1 MTIEIEDEFSER
13 VRELLWYLRDRKE
26 QMMSGSIEF
35 HTDKQGNTQQ
45 GKATL
50 NGGFSSMKTKIAG

>member
-1 MTIEIEDEFSER
+1 MTIEIEDEFADR
-13 VRELLWYLRDRKE
+13 VQEFLWYLRDRKE
-26 QMMSGSIEF
+26 QKMSGSIEF

-50 NGGFSSMKTKIAG
+50 NGGLASMKRK